1 MFNLVYDNRNIT
13 FGDANVG
20 YFTEADEVTIGDQVW
35 KIHNLAIN
43 DNGGG
48 ITIVNGEYYY
58 TQDAAIRVAAT
69 VTGWHLPSTEEFD
82 TLITNAGGFNGLAA
96 AESWTYG
103 GGDNSSGFGALAKG
117 SIVAFVDPN
126 NPRSVGIHAT
136 YWSSNTSNKYS
147 MELYHTSDS
156 AGSVDVMRHGA
167 SSASVRLIK
176 D

>member
-1 MFNLVYDNRNIT
+1 MFNLVYDNHRIT

-20 YFTEADEVTIGDQVW
+20 FFTETDEVTIGTQVW
-35 KIHNLAIN
+35 KKHNLAID

-58 TQDAAIRVAAT
+58 NQDAAIRVAAT
-69 VTGWHLPSTEEFD
+69 VTGWHLPSTEEFN
-82 TLITNAGGFNGLAA
+82 TLITNAGGFNGLAST
-96 AESWTYG
+96 ESWTYG

-117 SIVAFVDPN
+117 YIVAFVDPN
-126 NPRSVGIHAT
+126 NPLSVGKAAT
-136 YWSSNTSNKYS
+136 YWSNNTSDRCS
-147 MELYHTSDS
+147 MSLNHNSDS
-156 AGSVDVMRHGA
+156 TGSVSVGRGAA